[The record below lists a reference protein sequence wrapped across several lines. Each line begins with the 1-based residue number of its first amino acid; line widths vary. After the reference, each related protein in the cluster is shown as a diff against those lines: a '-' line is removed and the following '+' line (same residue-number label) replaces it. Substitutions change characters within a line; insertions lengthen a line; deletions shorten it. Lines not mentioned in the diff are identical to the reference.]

1 MNRHHEL
8 EDSTSAF
15 AGTHPKEP
23 DCIFTLDYVCQD
35 LIIQKGYVWGGVE
48 VGVGAFN
55 TLYLVGRN
63 TALDCNVVWPLT
75 EIKGK

>member
-48 VGVGAFN
+48 VGVGGF
-55 TLYLVGRN
+55 
-63 TALDCNVVWPLT
+63 
-75 EIKGK
+75 